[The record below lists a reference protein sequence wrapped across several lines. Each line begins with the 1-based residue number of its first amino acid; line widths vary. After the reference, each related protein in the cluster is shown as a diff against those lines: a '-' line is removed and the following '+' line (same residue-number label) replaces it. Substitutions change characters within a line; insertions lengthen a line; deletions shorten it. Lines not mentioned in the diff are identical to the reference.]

1 MSTLLGGLCFGLH
14 PSSDFILHF
23 ASGRG
28 ALMGTAFALGAV
40 VSLRD
45 QAVFALRLSLSQRS
59 VQLHETMLQL
69 ALALLQHCE
78 ALDEAE
84 MYLRDILLDTKSLSR
99 SVHTRALFA
108 LARRELCL
116 LSRRDV
122 SVDEALSIQSSSSS
136 VLLRALDL
144 DRNNDEQKHGQLPP
158 NPLVKMG
165 LGACVWLDHRI
176 RVPFELDGRD
186 QVLALSL

>member
-1 MSTLLGGLCFGLH
+1 MTLHGLGVALIEQSSSLEDKSTT
-14 PSSDFILHF
+14 
-23 ASGRG
+23 REEKRK
-28 ALMGTAFALGAV
+28 
-40 VSLRD
+40 LRD

-108 LARRELCL
+108 LARRELCTCL
-116 LSRRDV
+116 FDV
-122 SVDEALSIQSSSSS
+122 
-136 VLLRALDL
+136 
-144 DRNNDEQKHGQLPP
+144 
-158 NPLVKMG
+158 
-165 LGACVWLDHRI
+165 
-176 RVPFELDGRD
+176 
-186 QVLALSL
+186 